1 MVSLIEKETFT
12 GLFTGRLSRQ
22 RGFAQDAKNAKILFF
37 YRIGTDDSIKQSALR
52 AYQRMEPLLELSCG
66 IEQEKAMAVFLNR
79 PFRFEKGFAAFA
91 TLRFKNQ

>member
-52 AYQRMEPLLELSCG
+52 AFRRMFTFHTET
-66 IEQEKAMAVFLNR
+66 IMAVFSNR